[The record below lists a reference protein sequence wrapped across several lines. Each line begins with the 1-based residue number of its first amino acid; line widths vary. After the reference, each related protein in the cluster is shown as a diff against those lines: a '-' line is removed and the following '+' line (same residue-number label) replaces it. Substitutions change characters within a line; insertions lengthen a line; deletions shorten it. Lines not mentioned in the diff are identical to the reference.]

1 MPKGLR
7 RFGSC
12 GRHVRAVTIDQGR
25 TDGTIE
31 LRTQFVLT
39 LLPSSVSDERHRLAP
54 VLRCLMDK
62 IDYPS
67 FVRDRCTVPY
77 RSAPG
82 FAPPSARGNADTA
95 AAEIDQIPEWFSQFL
110 NDRQT
115 RKPSA
120 HTMKAYR
127 QGFIA
132 IATLVAGGDPSR
144 LAVTDITKD
153 TMRNAF
159 AAYAR
164 DHEAASIR
172 RWWSTW
178 NVLCTFLYTGE
189 RLVANPMQLVG
200 QPRLA
205 KPLPKA
211 LPRTAVEALLEAV
224 ATDQDFRRQTDW
236 AEPDLALILYGAAG
250 RPPCR
255 RTPPGG
261 CGRHPHYRRRSRG
274 DPRQRQRRQGAQR
287 AHRGRTVVGHRGIPH
302 QPNGPLPRRC
312 KAQSGRRGFRPIA
325 MARTIPLFVGRDAE
339 RITRGTLQ
347 SRIKRAFKRA
357 GPDAQPVPGALVH
370 GLRHTYATEL
380 AGSDVSVYTLM
391 KLLGHPPNR
400 RHPPNDQ
407 LPRRSPRRRPHRNI
421 PNAAPPARDQ
431 RQSTHRAHP
440 RPRRLQ
446 TPTHNHSKR

>member
-1 MPKGLR
+1 MP
-7 RFGSC
+7 
-12 GRHVRAVTIDQGR
+12 D
-25 TDGTIE
+25 
-31 LRTQFVLT
+31 
-39 LLPSSVSDERHRLAP
+39 VSE
-54 VLRCLMDK
+54 
-62 IDYPS
+62 
-67 FVRDRCTVPY
+67 
-77 RSAPG
+77 SAPTPVRRD
-82 FAPPSARGNADTA
+82 AETEVADT
-95 AAEIDQIPEWFSQFL
+95 DLFPEWFSQFL

-224 ATDQDFRRQTDW
+224 TRLPRW
-236 AEPDLALILYGAAG
+236 G
-250 RPPCR
+250 RWRSARC
-255 RTPPGG
+255 
-261 CGRHPHYRRRSRG
+261 RRSR
-274 DPRQRQRRQGAQR
+274 
-287 AHRGRTVVGHRGIPH
+287 
-302 QPNGPLPRRC
+302 
-312 KAQSGRRGFRPIA
+312 
-325 MARTIPLFVGRDAE
+325 
-339 RITRGTLQ
+339 
-347 SRIKRAFKRA
+347 
-357 GPDAQPVPGALVH
+357 
-370 GLRHTYATEL
+370 
-380 AGSDVSVYTLM
+380 
-391 KLLGHPPNR
+391 
-400 RHPPNDQ
+400 
-407 LPRRSPRRRPHRNI
+407 
-421 PNAAPPARDQ
+421 
-431 RQSTHRAHP
+431 
-440 RPRRLQ
+440 
-446 TPTHNHSKR
+446 